1 MEVGK
6 YIDFHDK
13 GSTADHDVRITAT
26 KGNLS
31 ADCNFSINDLS
42 LNSSY
47 PTISFG
53 VCAQANDYARI
64 RFSGGS
70 NAGNLEIATADDAN
84 EPIYVRQ
91 YKGTFTTAQRTATLL
106 DGSGNTSFPGTLTA
120 NNVNATTAVTTPTV
134 NTNTLVLCSSLG
146 LTDFGRIMYSGSDND
161 GRLEIAT
168 SDNGNEP
175 IYVRQYASANGNWT
189 NMAHEIT
196 LMDASGNQV
205 FNTVTATNIKADNEE
220 RLAAVEAKVASGDI
234 GTDVEELNVKTL
246 KSTGTGKLSWT
257 GTDDTWMSLSPG
269 QLSIT
274 NTYTTEGVIVNK
286 SGVQLYGDD
295 YVLDVHRGVTS
306 ITMEEVGKLGLT
318 YQILDDGKRV
328 RYTVDP
334 AYFSRNIGYQMRN

>member
-31 ADCNFSINDLS
+31 ADCNFSVNDLS

-120 NNVNATTAVTTPTV
+120 NNGNATTAVTTPTV

-146 LTDFGRIMYSGSDND
+146 LPDFGRIMYSGSDND

-175 IYVRQYASANGNWT
+175 IYV
-189 NMAHEIT
+189 
-196 LMDASGNQV
+196 
-205 FNTVTATNIKADNEE
+205 
-220 RLAAVEAKVASGDI
+220 
-234 GTDVEELNVKTL
+234 
-246 KSTGTGKLSWT
+246 
-257 GTDDTWMSLSPG
+257 
-269 QLSIT
+269 
-274 NTYTTEGVIVNK
+274 
-286 SGVQLYGDD
+286 
-295 YVLDVHRGVTS
+295 
-306 ITMEEVGKLGLT
+306 
-318 YQILDDGKRV
+318 
-328 RYTVDP
+328 
-334 AYFSRNIGYQMRN
+334 